1 MANKWTDTSG
11 KSLLSK
17 NVYFH
22 IYENELACSLLT
34 TLYII
39 KYAKPWTMNRNVFP
53 CTWPGLAS
61 PGKDS
66 GGRGGPWPRGWGV
79 VGSSKSSPEQFLLPH
94 HVWAPCLGTLGRSHR
109 TNRTQMTRSDWT
121 RLPGASVPGPDI
133 EVCCS
138 CVARNFGLLDPRNL
152 RRPPQIRLRAPSSSS
167 STWLGG
173 FETKP

>member
-1 MANKWTDTSG
+1 M
-11 KSLLSK
+11 
-17 NVYFH
+17 VIFH
-22 IYENELACSLLT
+22 SWETEPAWSLLT

-39 KYAKPWTMNRNVFP
+39 QYVKRWTMNRNVFP

-79 VGSSKSSPEQFLLPH
+79 VGSSKLSPEQFLLPH

-133 EVCCS
+133 ALPEVCCW
-138 CVARNFGLLDPRNL
+138 CVAQNFGLLDPRNL
-152 RRPPQIRLRAPSSSS
+152 RRLPQIRLRAPSSSS